1 MYRRFTENRKHKYGT
16 RINADKE
23 LIVPETNSHLAKT
36 SFRWRGAELY
46 NRLPREI
53 RDETLR
59 KFKTKARVWVSENIE
74 I

>member
-1 MYRRFTENRKHKYGT
+1 MNEE
-16 RINADKE
+16 KE
-23 LIVPETNSHLAKT
+23 LIVPETNSHLAKA

-53 RDETLR
+53 RDEPLR
-59 KFKTKARVWVSENIE
+59 RFKVKVKVWVSENIE